1 MALPTKRPTLDKG
14 ATGSTSLRGA
24 TGSASAASPS
34 SLTLRCTNPAPAD
47 HQPALPTL
55 GPQTDL
61 ETVLA
66 AWHTATL
73 RLEQTHESLRREVV
87 RLTNELE
94 VKNRELA
101 RKNRLAD
108 IGRMASHVAHEVRNS
123 LVPISLY
130 LSLLRRRL
138 SADVGSL
145 DIVDKVTGGVS
156 ALEGTVTDLLQFTS
170 DREPRRQTF
179 RPASVVR
186 DILQSLEPQL
196 ASQDIVTNI
205 DIPLHAT
212 LWADTDMFRRMV
224 LNLVLNALDV
234 MPAGGELVVTGVD
247 TPRGF
252 ELEVADSGPGLT
264 EEVAPHLFEPFF
276 TTKSGGTGLGLAI
289 VQRIADAHGGAV
301 SACNCPEG
309 GAAFTV
315 RFVRSAQE
323 AAA

>member
-1 MALPTKRPTLDKG
+1 MALPTKRPTLDATAAAQSSAQG
-14 ATGSTSLRGA
+14 ATGA
-24 TGSASAASPS
+24 ASAASACSDQP
-34 SLTLRCTNPAPAD
+34 
-47 HQPALPTL
+47 PALPKL

-73 RLEQTHESLRREVV
+73 RLEQTHEALRREVQ

-108 IGRMASHVAHEVRNS
+108 LGRMASHVAHEVRNS

-138 SADVGSL
+138 SADGGSL

-196 ASQDIVTNI
+196 AAQDIVTNI
-205 DIPLHAT
+205 DIPLHST
-212 LWADTDMFRRMV
+212 LWADTDMFRRLV

-234 MPAGGELVVTGVD
+234 MPNGGELVVTGVD
-247 TPRGF
+247 SPRGF
-252 ELEVADSGPGLT
+252 ELEVADSGPGLA
-264 EEVAPHLFEPFF
+264 EDVAPHVFEPFF

-315 RFVRSAQE
+315 RFMRTAQE

>member
-1 MALPTKRPTLDKG
+1 MPLPTIRPTAPPTSVGEITPPNPLVG
-14 ATGSTSLRGA
+14 AL
-24 TGSASAASPS
+24 
-34 SLTLRCTNPAPAD
+34 
-47 HQPALPTL
+47 QL

-87 RLTNELE
+87 RLTDELE
-94 VKNRELA
+94 AKNRELA

-108 IGRMASHVAHEVRNS
+108 IGRMASHIAHEVRNS

-138 SADVGSL
+138 SSDVDSL
-145 DIVDKVTGGVS
+145 EIVEKVTGGVS

-170 DREPRRQTF
+170 DREPRRVLF
-179 RPASVVR
+179 RPATVVR
-186 DILQSLEPQL
+186 EILVSLEPQL
-196 ASQDIVTNI
+196 EAQDILTNI
-205 DIPLHAT
+205 DVPPHAT
-212 LWADTDMFRRMV
+212 IFADADMFRRMV

-234 MPAGGELVVTGVD
+234 MPEGGELVVTGVE
-247 TPRGF
+247 TRGGF
-252 ELEVADSGPGLT
+252 ELEIADSGPGLS
-264 EEVAPHLFEPFF
+264 EDVAPHVFEPFF
-276 TTKSGGTGLGLAI
+276 TTKNGGTGLGLAI

-301 SACNCPEG
+301 SARNCRVG
-309 GAAFTV
+309 GAAFTFQFLLPIGV
-315 RFVRSAQE
+315 